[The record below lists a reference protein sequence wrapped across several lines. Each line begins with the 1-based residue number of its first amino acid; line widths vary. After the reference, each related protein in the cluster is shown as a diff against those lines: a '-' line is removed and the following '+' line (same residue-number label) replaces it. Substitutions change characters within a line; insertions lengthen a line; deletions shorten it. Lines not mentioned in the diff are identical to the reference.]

1 MYYKNINNIVYPV
14 CSLKSGHIDKI
25 LGTSFIIRK
34 NLLAT
39 AYHITEYN
47 DENLYIIINNFKS
60 IQEYQDTTNNRFQ
73 CIKVNIKEINPILD
87 ITILEIEN
95 DFINNNIMN
104 LDYHDNIKVGGRVNI
119 FGYHHSD
126 HNRLVLTQ
134 QNTIIGAKTLVYS
147 SKIKIKNIVLN
158 IQSRPGQSGSP
169 IIDENNSH
177 SIIGMLI
184 GSYAPQSSGS
194 ISLGGIDPQTLHQT
208 TNAIPAEYINEMI
221 L

>member
-1 MYYKNINNIVYPV
+1 
-14 CSLKSGHIDKI
+14 
-25 LGTSFIIRK
+25 
-34 NLLAT
+34 
-39 AYHITEYN
+39 
-47 DENLYIIINNFKS
+47 
-60 IQEYQDTTNNRFQ
+60 
-73 CIKVNIKEINPILD
+73 
-87 ITILEIEN
+87 
-95 DFINNNIMN
+95 MN

-119 FGYHHSD
+119 FGYPHSD

-221 L
+221 LW